1 MLYTCHINYRA
12 FSLLIFFLFLLI
24 LGYSVPSA
32 AEDGEPLFLAPNVK
46 PLIQTAY
53 NYAAQRDRRSLKL
66 MRDKAIKPLKEIA
79 ERSVQNENYG
89 QAIYI
94 YKELYQLYKQV
105 HGEHHRKTLNMYS
118 RLANTYQL
126 AEKFTEQIKIL
137 QYLVKHYET
146 QFGSNYRSTWR
157 YLENLAFA
165 YRQNKAYIKSA
176 ETYERLL
183 KIYRDNGMSK
193 NRKYQLILG
202 RVADL
207 YIQQGDYHRAAPYFM
222 ESEGIKPGEKINLT
236 VMNMTK
242 YYNYAQMLQISGKYA
257 EAEDLYKQMLAFSK
271 SQSKSMAMSVQMPV
285 ENIYA
290 HLGAL
295 YHQIGAYDKALE
307 YKQQAYEGYAKTF
320 GKTSVLTAYMLNNMA
335 ETYLA
340 LKQYDKALSSMKI
353 VELVLAPQI
362 KKKNALYIDKNF
374 AMPTL
379 ALAYSKVGQYKK
391 AEEIFLTSL
400 DELGKEYSP
409 RHVLVTYAKSN
420 LAEIY
425 YLQNRL
431 DEAEKTA
438 FEALSAAT
446 ANKAPLLLARIYFVL
461 ARIRHKQSFTSEAI
475 FYGKQGINYIQSLR
489 SGLVSRDKSLQK
501 SFVDSQQE
509 NYEVLAGWLID
520 AGRLSEAEQVLAMLK
535 EEEYFNFIRRNQVN
549 NPKATMAELTAIEA
563 EQRQNLIKSSSSLI
577 KYAQK
582 LDELERLDPEIRSG
596 QDKRQIK
603 KYKKLLKVA
612 QNNFEQTLKLIR
624 AVLAKRSADN
634 LSAQLDIGAYQALL
648 NKLGD
653 DVALVHVLPLEKDLR
668 ILLRTT
674 RGNFAKKLAV
684 DKKTFNKKINAYK
697 QLVKRPDK
705 PVAKLVKSSREIYNW
720 IIGPIKSELSQ
731 ANIKTL
737 MFYKN
742 GVLRYIP
749 LATLHDGKAYLIEKY
764 AISNYTA
771 AAKESFNHAAEKQWQ
786 VAGLGVS
793 KQHGNFSPLR
803 MVPYELDSIV
813 KTSNTDP
820 NGIYSGQVFLD
831 ETFTKRQF
839 KKSLTG
845 NYNVSHIATH
855 YKFIPGTESDSFLLM
870 GDGSHLSLATLR
882 SANYDFKSIDLLT
895 LSACETAVSDTAA
908 DGREVEGLA
917 TLVQKQ
923 GARGVIATLWPVADC
938 STGQFMKRF
947 YQNRNLGISKAEAL
961 RKTQVAFLSNK
972 VPVRTAVANDPA
984 KGCQLASTSRAT
996 YRHPYFWAPFILMGN
1011 WN

>member
-1 MLYTCHINYRA
+1 M
-12 FSLLIFFLFLLI
+12 

-46 PLIQTAY
+46 PLIQSAY
-53 NYAAQRDRRSLKL
+53 NYAAQRDRRSLKS
-66 MRDKAIKPLKEIA
+66 MRDKAIKPLNKIA

-94 YKELYQLYKQV
+94 YKELHQLYIQV
-105 HGEHHRKTLNMYS
+105 HGEKHRTTLNMYS

-146 QFGSNYRSTWR
+146 QFGSNYLSTRR
-157 YLENLAFA
+157 YLENLAIA
-165 YRQNKAYIKSA
+165 YKQNKAYVKSA
-176 ETYERLL
+176 DTYARLL
-183 KIYRDNGMSK
+183 KIFKDNGIGR
-193 NRKYQLILG
+193 NRKKYKLILG

-222 ESEGIKPGEKINLT
+222 ESVGITPGAKINLT

-242 YYNYAQMLQISGKYA
+242 YYNYGQMLQITGKYA

-271 SQSKSMAMSVQMPV
+271 SQSKSMSVQMPF

-290 HLGAL
+290 HLGTL
-295 YHQIGAYDKALE
+295 YHQIGAYDKALG
-307 YKQQAYEGYAKTF
+307 YKQQAYKGYANKF
-320 GKTSVLTAYMLNNMA
+320 GNKSVLTAYMLNNLA
-335 ETYLA
+335 ETQLA

-353 VELVLAPQI
+353 VELVLTPQI

-391 AEEIFLTSL
+391 AEEIFITAL
-400 DELGKEYSP
+400 DELSKEYSP

-431 DEAEKTA
+431 DEAEKIA

-446 ANKAPLLLARIYFVL
+446 VKKAPLLTSRIYFVL
-461 ARIRHKQSFTSEAI
+461 ARIRHKQSFSSEAI
-475 FYGKQGINYIQSLR
+475 FYGKQGINHIQSLR
-489 SGLVSRDKSLQK
+489 SGLVSRDESLQR

-535 EEEYFNFIRRNQVN
+535 EEEYFNFIRRNDAN
-549 NPKATMAELTAIEA
+549 NPKATLAKLTAIEA
-563 EQRQNLIKSSSSLI
+563 EQRQNLIKSSTSLI

-582 LDELERLDPEIRSG
+582 LDELEKLDPEIRSE

-612 QNNFEQTLKLIR
+612 RNNFEQTLQLIR
-624 AVLAKRSADN
+624 AVLAKRSTEN
-634 LSAQLDIGAYQALL
+634 LTAQLDTGSYQALL
-648 NKLGD
+648 EKLGD
-653 DVALVHVLPLEKDLR
+653 DVALVHILPLEKDLR

-674 RGNFAKKLAV
+674 KGNFAKKLAV
-684 DKKTFNKKINAYK
+684 DKKTFNKKINTYK

-705 PVAKLVKSSREIYNW
+705 PVTELVKSSREIHNW
-720 IIGPIKSELSQ
+720 IIGPIAKELSQ
-731 ANIKTL
+731 AKIKTL

-771 AAKESFNHAAEKQWQ
+771 AAKESFDHAAQKQWQ

-813 KTSNTDP
+813 KSSSTDP
-820 NGIYSGQVFLD
+820 NGIFSGQVYLD
-831 ETFTKRQF
+831 ETFTKSLF

-855 YKFIPGTESDSFLLM
+855 YKFMPGTESDSFLLM

-947 YQNRNLGISKAEAL
+947 YQNRNLGMSKAEAL
-961 RKTQVAFLSNK
+961 RKTQMAFLSNK
-972 VPVRTAVANDPA
+972 VPVRTAVASDPV
-984 KGCQLASTSRAT
+984 KGCQIASNSRAT